1 MPAIYLKL
9 MESNEAKESIKPVKP
24 LDNLKAA
31 LFHNPRIWQTAIA
44 VVVMALV
51 MVSISDLTFIFAAY
65 YVR

>member
-1 MPAIYLKL
+1 MNGLMPSTSASVCVPDGVGRLSD
-9 MESNEAKESIKPVKP
+9 SNSARNDLSLITYRAKP
-24 LDNLKAA
+24 
-31 LFHNPRIWQTAIA
+31 

>member
-1 MPAIYLKL
+1 MKGLMPSTSASVCGSDGVGRLSD
-9 MESNEAKESIKPVKP
+9 SNSARNDLSLITYRAKP
-24 LDNLKAA
+24 
-31 LFHNPRIWQTAIA
+31 